1 MGDGLYCVGWNV
13 GECPPSNSSSRMN
26 ASWPLMS
33 RSKFSAI
40 KRRRSASSF
49 AVPSTAFASLITSD
63 SGSSVS
69 GFLIPSRSSLRCA
82 ADFLGLNIRLGSRR
96 LGEYTAATGAATSPP
111 SYRMAAYSKLSSSSS
126 SSSRDTEE
134 GGSGS
139 LRTTTPSISDPIS
152 SSSSA
157 SSVSSFKSSSSF
169 KSFKSSASF
178 ARSSANR
185 VASSSADLDVWC
197 NSPVSSSTEDSGSGK
212 GSRSGDMSRSSSIS
226 ARRTG
231 SAGAAS
237 SSSDCLPIDSS
248 SSARL
253 TFDAILRPT
262 PPLCIACILTAAAC
276 LSASAAAVSTSVFAS
291 SSTSSSST
299 DWSTAAASTMR
310 STTASTSPSN
320 ASDPPSPEDA
330 SLLRASASFLAALPR

>member
-126 SSSRDTEE
+126 SRDKI
-134 GGSGS
+134 SGS